1 MLISF
6 SKDYS
11 WLIIIWQI
19 SEDVDAPSHNWV
31 SSNDENVENTEGHCI
46 WYGSC
51 EGCIPNHADY
61 NKAYNGPALPMDPND
76 AETLRSV
83 CPELFDGIGKMA
95 NFDVEYACLN
105 WIWAT

>member
-1 MLISF
+1 LRL
-6 SKDYS
+6 
-11 WLIIIWQI
+11 LIIFFLQI
-19 SEDVDAPSHNWV
+19 SEDVDAPPHHWSLSN
-31 SSNDENVENTEGHCI
+31 SENDETTEGHCI

-83 CPELFDGIGKMA
+83 CPELFDGIGKMT
-95 NFDVEYACLN
+95 NYEVEYTYPNSTLQL
-105 WIWAT
+105 